1 MVMMFAFLVAIIASY
16 QILRKSEMSN
26 SLPLRELAPLYGSR
40 MREAF
45 A

>member
-1 MVMMFAFLVAIIASY
+1 LVMMFAFLVAIIASY